1 MVKVKDSPSKLTD
14 FKLLSFDVYST
25 LIDEKGIFPL
35 SHNIYLYEFIHLFI
49 RSSSTESIHLYSHMI
64 YHSQPFHISR
74 VRML

>member
-35 SHNIYLYEFIHLFI
+35 SYNIYLYQFIRLFI
-49 RSSSTESIHLYSHMI
+49 RSSSTGSIYLYSHMI
-64 YHSQPFHISR
+64 NHPPPFHTPG
-74 VRML
+74 VRLL